1 MLKEAK
7 FLLDIE
13 MSETGASMT
22 TDIQGKYI
30 DIVAMICA
38 ALKDKP
44 ELREILKLVVELYE
58 LEETLNKQ

>member
-30 DIVAMICA
+30 DIVVMICA
-38 ALKDKP
+38 ALKDEP
-44 ELREILKLVVELYE
+44 ELRKILKSVVELYE
-58 LEETLNKQ
+58 VE